1 MKQRMRATDIATP
14 WGFAREVHIAAA
26 YTLYG
31 TLIKRQI
38 STDLALVSACH
49 LQDVSPAA
57 ASLLEFWIRTI
68 HLDRGSW
75 ADLSE

>member
-1 MKQRMRATDIATP
+1 MKAMVIATP
-14 WGFAREVHIAAA
+14 WGVAQEVHIAAA
-26 YTLYG
+26 HTLYSA
-31 TLIKRQI
+31 LIKRQI
-38 STDLALVSACH
+38 GTDLALVSACH
-49 LQDVSPAA
+49 LQDISPAA